1 MPARPRLTPAMAD
14 VRRAVRDALAVAIPD
29 ARARTA
35 RDPSRGGSAAS
46 RGGWVTPSDAPLVL
60 VALSGGPDSL
70 ALAAALAFEAAKCGV
85 RAGAVIVD
93 HGLQPGSAAAASRA
107 AGQANA
113 LGLAPV
119 IIERVEVASTNAGPE
134 ADARSA
140 RYDAFDRVAQSTGSV
155 VVLLGHTLD
164 DQAETVLLGLARGSG
179 ARSLAGM
186 RVVLTREDS
195 HVMLVRP
202 LLGLRR
208 EVVAQSCVDQ
218 DLAAWTDPHNS
229 DTSYARVR
237 VRASVLPVLETQ
249 IGPGIAEALART
261 ASHMAEDA
269 DVLDRLALLAL
280 ADCRIASEDEE
291 ADVLDVDRLIE
302 LAPAIRR
309 RVIYAWLTRAGSLG
323 VTAAH
328 VDAVDSLVT
337 HWSGQSGIDVP
348 NLQVK
353 RFDSSLVAS
362 QN

>member
-29 ARARTA
+29 ARSRVT
-35 RDPSRGGSAAS
+35 RDPSCVGSAESA
-46 RGGWVTPSDAPLVL
+46 GGWVVPPDAPLVL

-93 HGLQPGSAAAASRA
+93 HGLQSGSAEVAARA
-107 AGQANA
+107 AELATG

-119 IIERVEVASTNAGPE
+119 VVEPVEVISTSAGPE
-134 ADARSA
+134 ADARTA
-140 RYDAFDRVAQSTGSV
+140 RYDAFDRVAQSTGAV

-186 RVVLTREDS
+186 RMVVAREVS
-195 HVMLVRP
+195 EVVLVRP

-208 EVVAQSCVDQ
+208 EVVAQSCRDQ
-218 DLAAWTDPHNS
+218 DLVAWTDPHNA
-229 DTSYARVR
+229 DESYARVR

-261 ASHMAEDA
+261 ASHLADDAE
-269 DVLDRLALLAL
+269 VLDQLALLAL
-280 ADCRIASEDEE
+280 ADCRIASDDPEG
-291 ADVLDVDRLIE
+291 DVLDVDRLSE

-309 RVIYAWLTRAGSLG
+309 RVLHAWLTRAGSVG
-323 VTAAH
+323 ATVVH
-328 VDAVDSLVT
+328 VDAVESLVT
-337 HWSGQSGIDVP
+337 QWTGQSGIDVP
-348 NLQVK
+348 NLQV
-353 RFDSSLVAS
+353 RRIERWLVAS
-362 QN
+362 KN